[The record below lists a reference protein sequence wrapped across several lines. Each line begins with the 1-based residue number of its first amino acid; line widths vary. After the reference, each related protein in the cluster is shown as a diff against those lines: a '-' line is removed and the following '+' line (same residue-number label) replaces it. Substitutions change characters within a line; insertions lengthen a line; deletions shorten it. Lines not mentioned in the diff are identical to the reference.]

1 MLKFPQ
7 KRFKWSGRAQSGFY
21 FDFIFKKLGEVFIR
35 NVFVFAAL
43 FLGEKYMIEHLT
55 KKVVDSFVFNSN
67 RFTGWTSL
75 NFMLFFYFLLVVVLY
90 LLVLINLIYL
100 FI

>member
-7 KRFKWSGRAQSGFY
+7 KKFKLSGKAQSGFY
-21 FDFIFKKLGEVFIR
+21 FDFIMKKFGEVFIR

-55 KKVVDSFVFNSN
+55 KKVVDNFIFTSN
-67 RFTGWTSL
+67 KFIGWTSL
-75 NFMLFFYFLLVVVLY
+75 SFMLFFYFLLVVVLY
-90 LLVLINLIYL
+90 LLVLINLLYL
-100 FI
+100 FS

>member
-1 MLKFPQ
+1 MLKFPLR
-7 KRFKWSGRAQSGFY
+7 RFKWSGRAQSGFY
-21 FDFIFKKLGEVFIR
+21 FDFIFKKLGEIFIR

-67 RFTGWTSL
+67 KYLGLTSL
-75 NFMLFFYFLLVVVLY
+75 NFMLFFYLLLAIVFY
-90 LLVLINLIYL
+90 ILVLINLIYL

>member
-55 KKVVDSFVFNSN
+55 KKVVDNFIFNSN
-67 RFTGWTSL
+67 KILGWTSL
-75 NFMLFFYFLLVVVLY
+75 NFMLFFYFILAIVLY
-90 LLVLINLIYL
+90 LLVLINILYL
-100 FI
+100 FL